1 MPDLVRVFISYSH
14 DSEAHRERIRDLAA
28 RLRGHGM
35 DAWIDQFTPPPVE
48 GWPRWAEQQF
58 AQARFVI
65 VACTEPYAER
75 FNRPPGVGS
84 GVGWEAVLIRQELY
98 DRGGNTRFVPVYFDD
113 NDGGVPSVLRSYA
126 RYLLPRDYE
135 QLRKYL
141 MGEAGRAVPA
151 LGSPPTFE
159 GARPGAGARAPIKLW
174 HVPSRPAQYLPREEL
189 DALKV
194 SLISSKTQTVAIA
207 GEHHRLGIQGMPGV
221 GKTVL
226 AAALAADADIH
237 EAFPG
242 GVFWLTLGRTP
253 DDVATWQGDLA
264 EALAGHR
271 VEIRTVQQG
280 KAKLGELFAE
290 RPPSLLVLDDA
301 LSANVSETPILVGIT
316 EQGDGVER
324 RVADEVGRSFKPSS

>member
-1 MPDLVRVFISYSH
+1 MSDLVRVFISYSH
-14 DSEAHRERIRDLAA
+14 DSEAHRGRIRDLAA
-28 RLRGHGM
+28 RLRGHGI
-35 DAWIDQFTPPPVE
+35 DAWIDQFSPSPAE

-65 VACTEPYAER
+65 VACTETYAER

-98 DRGGNTRFVPVYFDD
+98 NRGGNTRFVPISFDGD
-113 NDGGVPSVLRSYA
+113 DRAVPLVLQPYH
-126 RYLLPRDYE
+126 RYSIPRDYE
-135 QLRKYL
+135 RLRQHL
-141 MGEAGRAVPA
+141 MGEAGTDIPA

-159 GARPGAGARAPIKLW
+159 GARPNAGARTPIKLW
-174 HVPSRPAQYLPREEL
+174 HVPPRPAQYLPREEL

-194 SLISSKTQTVAIA
+194 SLISSRTQTVAIA

-242 GVFWLTLGRTP
+242 GVFW
-253 DDVATWQGDLA
+253 
-264 EALAGHR
+264 
-271 VEIRTVQQG
+271 
-280 KAKLGELFAE
+280 
-290 RPPSLLVLDDA
+290 
-301 LSANVSETPILVGIT
+301 
-316 EQGDGVER
+316 
-324 RVADEVGRSFKPSS
+324 